1 MKNKFLLIGIAALAL
16 AGCNDELNL
25 VGPSIQPE
33 SDQLIVYADTF
44 ELKAKTFEV
53 ESIYS
58 RTTRALLGNF
68 EEDLFG
74 TLKADYMCQFYCPE
88 DFKFKH
94 TPINEKID
102 SSEFRIIYYSA
113 LGDSLAPMNAQ
124 LFQLNKTLPKEFYT
138 NVDPNKY
145 YSKSDLLGEKMYSS
159 YDMSLSD
166 SIKAIIAANYENYPR
181 SIIMDLPNQFGQNF
195 YEQSKDN
202 PENFKDQEAFN
213 EYFKGVYVTTNI
225 GKGNILNVSE
235 SSITFFYKY
244 MHEGKTSTD
253 KDTSYV
259 KQAYEKFIVTPEVYQ
274 LNQIKNDINIKDL
287 ESQKDS
293 LAFLKTPAGV
303 FTEVEIPLK
312 EMAEKVKGR
321 ILSNLS
327 FSLTVLPPVDWEYSM
342 TFMTPNYALLLPKDS
357 INTFFVEKSVE
368 NNKTSFLS
376 QSYYDLLNK
385 TDRREYNFGNISAL
399 LRTAI
404 EESEKSGK
412 PVENIKMAIVPVDR
426 IATESQYGGIY
437 TTRLDNYLS
446 PSAVKLNIKPEAL
459 KIEIISSEYK

>member
-16 AGCNDELNL
+16 VGCNDELNL

-94 TPINEKID
+94 TPIDDKID
-102 SSEFRIIYYSA
+102 SSEFRIVYYSA

-138 NVDPNKY
+138 NVNPNEY
-145 YSKSDLLGEKMYSS
+145 YSKSDLLGEKLYTSV
-159 YDMSLSD
+159 DMSLPD
-166 SIKAIIAANYENYPR
+166 SIKNLIALGKYASNVLIE
-181 SIIMDLPNQFGQNF
+181 LPNKFGQDF
-195 YEQSKDN
+195 YDRSRSN

-213 EYFKGVYVTTNI
+213 EYFKGVYVTTNF
-225 GKGNILNVSE
+225 GKGNILNVSG

-244 MHEGKTSTD
+244 MHEGKTSAG

-259 KQAYEKFIVTPEVYQ
+259 KKTSEHFIVTPEVYQ
-274 LNQIKNDINIKDL
+274 LNQFKNGSMEDL
-287 ESQKDS
+287 LIPNDS
-293 LAFLKTPAGV
+293 VSYFKTPAGV
-303 FTEVEIPLK
+303 FTEIEIPLK

-321 ILSNLS
+321 ILSNLL
-327 FSLTVLPPVDWEYSM
+327 FSLTALPPVDWEYSM
-342 TFMTPNYALLLPKDS
+342 TIKAPEYTLLLPKDS

-368 NNKTSFLS
+368 NNKSSFLS
-376 QSYYDLLNK
+376 QNYYEVLNK

-412 PVENIKMAIVPVDR
+412 PIENIKMAIVPVDR
-426 IATESQYGGIY
+426 IATQSQSGTY

>member
-25 VGPSIQPE
+25 VGPSIQPG

-53 ESIYS
+53 DSIYS

-74 TLKADYMCQFYCPE
+74 TLKTDYMCQFYCPE
-88 DFKFKH
+88 NFKFKH
-94 TPINEKID
+94 TPIDNKID
-102 SSEFRIIYYSA
+102 SSEFRIIYSNA

-138 NVDPNKY
+138 NVNPTQY
-145 YSKSDLLGEKMYSS
+145 YSKADLLGEKLYTSV
-159 YDMSLSD
+159 DMSLSD
-166 SIKAIIAANYENYPR
+166 SIK
-181 SIIMDLPNQFGQNF
+181 DLINQGKYAPNVLIELPKTFGQDF
-195 YEQSKDN
+195 YNRSVSN
-202 PENFKDQEAFN
+202 PENFKDQESFN
-213 EYFKGVYVTTNI
+213 EYFKGVYVTTNV

-244 MHEGKTSTD
+244 MHEEKTSED

-259 KQAYEKFIVTPEVYQ
+259 KQAYERFIVTPEVYQ
-274 LNQIKNDINIKDL
+274 LNQVKNGSMEDL
-287 ESQKDS
+287 LVPNDS
-293 LAFLKTPAGV
+293 VSYFKTPAGV
-303 FTEVEIPLK
+303 FTEIEIPLK

-342 TFMTPNYALLLPKDS
+342 TFMTPGHALLLPKDS

-376 QSYYDLLNK
+376 QNYYDFLEL
-385 TDRREYNFGNISAL
+385 TDRREYSFGNISAL

-412 PVENIKMAIVPVDR
+412 PVENIKMAVVPVDR
-426 IATESQYGGIY
+426 VATKSQYGGIY
-437 TTRLDNYLS
+437 TTRLNNYLS

>member
-16 AGCNDELNL
+16 VGCNDELNL

-44 ELKAKTFEV
+44 ELKANTFLV
-53 ESIYS
+53 DSIYS

-74 TLKADYMCQFYCPE
+74 TQKADYMCQFYCPE
-88 DFKFKH
+88 DFNFKH
-94 TPINEKID
+94 TPIDNKID
-102 SSEFRIIYYSA
+102 SSEFRIVYYSA

-124 LFQLNKTLPKEFYT
+124 LYQLNETLPKEFYT
-138 NVDPNKY
+138 NIDPNKY
-145 YSKSDLLGEKMYSS
+145 YSKSDLLAEKMYSS

-166 SIKAIIAANYENYPR
+166 SIKAVIAANHGKYPL
-181 SIIMDLPNQFGQNF
+181 SIVMDLPNQFGQNF
-195 YEQSKDN
+195 YEQSEKH
-202 PENFKDQEAFN
+202 PENFKDQESFN

-244 MHEGKTSTD
+244 LYKGKTSED

-259 KQAYEKFIVTPEVYQ
+259 KQTYERFIVTPEVYQ
-274 LNQIKNDINIKDL
+274 LNQIKNDINIENLK
-287 ESQKDS
+287 SQKDS
-293 LAFLKTPAGV
+293 LTFLKTPAGV
-303 FTEVEIPLK
+303 FTEIEIPLK

-327 FSLTVLPPVDWEYSM
+327 FSFTALPPTEWEYSM
-342 TFMTPNYALLLPKDS
+342 TQQAPDYALLLPKDS
-357 INTFFVEKSVE
+357 INTFFVEKSIE

-376 QSYYDLLNK
+376 QSYYGYLQSTK
-385 TDRREYNFGNISAL
+385 RREYNFGNISAL

-412 PVENIKMAIVPVDR
+412 PVENITMAIVPVTR
-426 IATESQYGGIY
+426 SGEEY
-437 TTRLDNYLS
+437 TSRLDNYLA
-446 PSAVKLNIKPEAL
+446 PSAVKLNTKPEAL